1 MNYRKFHQFV
11 DFCVVNKYSL
21 LGLGAC
27 YFVTRRF
34 NRNMAELEKNTQ
46 EKKLYDP
53 IKAKA

>member
-1 MNYRKFHQFV
+1 MNYRSLHKAF
-11 DFCVVNKYSL
+11 DFMVVNKYSL

-27 YFVTRRF
+27 WWVTRRF
-34 NRNMAELEKNTQ
+34 NHNMKELEKNTQ